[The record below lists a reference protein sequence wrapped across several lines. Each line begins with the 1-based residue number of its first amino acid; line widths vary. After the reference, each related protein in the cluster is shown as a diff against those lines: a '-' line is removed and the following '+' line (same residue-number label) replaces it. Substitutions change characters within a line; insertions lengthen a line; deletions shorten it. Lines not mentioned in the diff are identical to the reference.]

1 MLRTASPNS
10 IFNIY
15 KSFGGLLVQEHLKP
29 IVLKQLPLLTRNF
42 FTSNP
47 RMDLMEFFDDKK
59 NWGAIEVKSGRS
71 WKKEELRLKSN
82 SDLHKLWY
90 VLLKEKNML
99 LTMEEEA
106 KQQVKLFPSP
116 ERLDKVEDSMENL
129 ETVIRERNKAY
140 HELET
145 GETGERPGK
154 VMENI
159 FGLKY
164 YYKMCEHALPK
175 HMNRKWFEKYKF
187 FKYDRDV
194 EEFLVKYREKLYL
207 NKRREE
213 RKKFYRVIALLNRFP
228 NMDMAALKEQ
238 YPGVDIEKAK
248 LSRKYRPHFGSQ
260 S

>member
-1 MLRTASPNS
+1 MLRPVSLNG
-10 IFNIY
+10 ILNVC
-15 KSFGGLLVQEHLKP
+15 KSFSVLLIQEPLKP
-29 IVLKQLPLLTRNF
+29 VLLKQLPLLARNF
-42 FTSNP
+42 STSDR

-59 NWGAIEVKSGRS
+59 NWGVTEVKSGRS
-71 WKKEELRLKSN
+71 WRKEELRLKSN

-106 KQQVKLFPSP
+106 KQQVQLFPSP

-154 VMENI
+154 VMKNI
-159 FGLKY
+159 FGLNY
-164 YYKMCEHALPK
+164 YYKMCEYPLPK
-175 HMNRKWFEKYKF
+175 NMNRKWSEKYKF

-194 EEFLVKYREKLYL
+194 EEFLVKYGEKIYI
-207 NKRREE
+207 KRKREE
-213 RKKFYRVIALLNRFP
+213 RRNFRRVIALLNQFP
-228 NMDMAALKEQ
+228 NMDMTALKQQ

-248 LSRKYRPHFGSQ
+248 LSRKYRPHFDIES
-260 S
+260 